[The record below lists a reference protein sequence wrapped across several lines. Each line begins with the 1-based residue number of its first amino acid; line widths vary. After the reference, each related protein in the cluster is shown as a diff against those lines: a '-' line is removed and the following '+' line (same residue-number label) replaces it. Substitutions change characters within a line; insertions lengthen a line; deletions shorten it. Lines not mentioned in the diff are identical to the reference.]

1 MLWWRSAHVLGPGIQ
16 GNLLKGKSETD
27 SLNMSCLAKPA
38 SCHSDYALNFM
49 NLMFTWKEKKPVL
62 VVIAHQYESPII
74 SIKLINLFLKSI
86 QNRSL
91 KWV

>member
-1 MLWWRSAHVLGPGIQ
+1 MY
-16 GNLLKGKSETD
+16 LLNTAR
-27 SLNMSCLAKPA
+27 LAKPGF
-38 SCHSDYALNFM
+38 CHSDYALNFM
-49 NLMFTWKEKKPVL
+49 NIVFARKGKRKKERKKKKKKTNNPVF
-62 VVIAHQYESPII
+62 VVIAHQYQRPII

>member
-1 MLWWRSAHVLGPGIQ
+1 MY
-16 GNLLKGKSETD
+16 
-27 SLNMSCLAKPA
+27 SLHMTCLAKPG
-38 SCHSDYALNFM
+38 SCHGYYALNFM
-49 NLMFTWKEKKPVL
+49 NIVFTWKEEKKKKLVL

>member
-1 MLWWRSAHVLGPGIQ
+1 MY
-16 GNLLKGKSETD
+16 LLSMT
-27 SLNMSCLAKPA
+27 CLAKPG
-38 SCHSDYALNFM
+38 SCHGYYAFNFM
-49 NLMFTWKEKKPVL
+49 NIMFAWKEKKKKLVL

-74 SIKLINLFLKSI
+74 SITLINLFLKSI

>member
-1 MLWWRSAHVLGPGIQ
+1 M
-16 GNLLKGKSETD
+16 T
-27 SLNMSCLAKPA
+27 CLAKPG
-38 SCHSDYALNFM
+38 SCHGYDALNFM
-49 NLMFTWKEKKPVL
+49 NIMFTWEEKKLVL

>member
-1 MLWWRSAHVLGPGIQ
+1 MLWWRYAHVLGWESRRV
-16 GNLLKGKSETD
+16 LKGKSEIY
-27 SLNMSCLAKPA
+27 SLNVTCLAKPG
-38 SCHSDYALNFM
+38 SCHAYYALNFM
-49 NLMFTWKEKKPVL
+49 NIMFTSEKKKKLVL
-62 VVIAHQYESPII
+62 VVIAHQYKSPII

>member
-1 MLWWRSAHVLGPGIQ
+1 MH
-16 GNLLKGKSETD
+16 LLNTA
-27 SLNMSCLAKPA
+27 CFAKPGF
-38 SCHSDYALNFM
+38 CHSDYDLNFM
-49 NLMFTWKEKKPVL
+49 NIVFAWKGKRKKEKKNPVF
-62 VVIAHQYESPII
+62 VVIAHQYQRPII

>member
-1 MLWWRSAHVLGPGIQ
+1 M
-16 GNLLKGKSETD
+16 D
-27 SLNMSCLAKPA
+27 SLNMTCLAKPG
-38 SCHSDYALNFM
+38 SCHGYYALNFM
-49 NLMFTWKEKKPVL
+49 NIMFTWKEKKNFVL

>member
-1 MLWWRSAHVLGPGIQ
+1 M
-16 GNLLKGKSETD
+16 LKGKSEMYLPNTT
-27 SLNMSCLAKPA
+27 LLAKPGF
-38 SCHSDYALNFM
+38 CHSDYALNFM
-49 NLMFTWKEKKPVL
+49 NTVFFWKGKRKKEKNPVFI
-62 VVIAHQYESPII
+62 VIAHQYQRPII